1 MSREFWTQ
9 QTRAQG
15 ENFGIRARDFVELS
29 SRQHRKQSL
38 QKKAASKKTT
48 MSCSLNSQQDVQEI
62 IA

>member
-29 SRQHRKQSL
+29 SRQQRKQSV
-38 QKKAASKKTT
+38 QKKVASKKTT
-48 MSCSLNSQQDVQEI
+48 SCSLNSQQDVQGI
-62 IA
+62 IS